1 MIKIVVKS
9 DREKTEFSSWLK
21 AQAHIKEHYTKTDN
35 VKIYLLDIRH
45 KKIISEWNTRSIF
58 DR

>member
-1 MIKIVVKS
+1 MIKVVVKS
-9 DREKTEFSSWLK
+9 DKEKTEFSSWLK
-21 AQAHIKEHYTKTDN
+21 AQKYVKDNYKITDN

-45 KKIISEWNTRSIF
+45 KKIISEWDTKSIF

>member
-1 MIKIVVKS
+1 MIKVVVKS
-9 DREKTEFSSWLK
+9 DKEKTEFSSWLK
-21 AQAHIKEHYTKTDN
+21 AQKYVKDNYKKTDN

-45 KKIISEWNTRSIF
+45 KKIISEWDTKSIF

>member
-9 DREKTEFSSWLK
+9 DREKAEFSSWLK
-21 AQAHIKEHYTKTDN
+21 AQAHIKENYKQTDN
-35 VKIYLLDIRH
+35 VKIYLLDMENKR
-45 KKIISEWNTRSIF
+45 IISEWNNKSIF